1 MGEKRKKYESDIIS
15 KKNYNSKLSSFQISK
30 ELHSK
35 IKDYCSQKN
44 LKVRDFIE
52 NSLKEKIKN

>member
-30 ELHSK
+30 ELHFR

-52 NSLKEKIKN
+52 NVLKEKIEN

>member
-30 ELHSK
+30 ELHFR
-35 IKDYCSQKN
+35 IKDYCSQNN

-52 NSLKEKIKN
+52 NVLKEKIEN